1 MESRRRETRKATMS
15 TKKPTRVFT
24 AALPDGGTVS
34 CRSRTRTYGYAVVTR
49 TDGVWSVAAS
59 WCSRLDLAEKHRA
72 ALLRGNYPYMKYASE
87 DCVILPA
94 SAE

>member
-1 MESRRRETRKATMS
+1 MS
-15 TKKPTRVFT
+15 TPTTAAKKPTRVFT
-24 AALPDGGTVS
+24 ATLPDGGIVS
-34 CRSRTRTYGYAVVTR
+34 CRSRTRTYTHAVVTR

-72 ALLRGNYPYMKYASE
+72 ALLRGNYPYMKFASE

-94 SAE
+94 SAT